1 MTISRTKRSLVS
13 SAIALLLCFALLLG
27 TTFAWFTDSVTSGG
41 NTIVAG
47 NLKVDL
53 LHKVDSDWISLKDN
67 TTHKVFDYDKWE
79 PGYTRVETLKAANL
93 GSLALQYRL
102 SLSIE
107 VGSEKLGKNGEN
119 LADVIEVYVTYAEN
133 TATSFDDIKASS
145 EWTYK
150 GTLTEVMAS
159 PNTFIGGELLPAD
172 KQLDGTEAATTAAGN
187 QVVSIALH
195 MQESAGNEYQE
206 LSVGNVYVN
215 LIATQWSYEK
225 DSFNKD
231 YDTESK
237 FPGYT
242 ADYTASTSVAGKVSG
257 GKLTESVTI
266 GDISGDIFA
275 SVPDGVQLAD
285 GASSLKLTVASMDSS
300 ESNVT
305 ATHRSEVLHSVDVHI
320 DGVAAGNNVPM
331 VVTLLGALPTGLN
344 SNNVQLYHVEG
355 GVTYV
360 MTLVDNPTNH
370 NEFSYDPATGDVV
383 IAVASFSEIVLYGD
397 TEAAWDGTVATDFNG
412 GTGTEADPYIIATA
426 EQLAFFREEV
436 DGGRNFEGKY
446 VKLGANINLGGQ
458 LFDPIGFGYD
468 YDGFMTGG
476 MTFNGTFD
484 GDGHT
489 IYGLYQNGWD
499 LDPDKT
505 NYSTYTYSMAGGG
518 LFASVVDATI
528 KNLTISGADIVFE
541 CVDMGVVVGY
551 AQGNCTFQN
560 INIIDC
566 TIQNYNRYTGGVV
579 GECSPRYDADGNVL
593 HSNHLFEDINVDSS
607 SVISSLWGSFD
618 TSLGGILGGKW
629 DKYGDATKVTMRR
642 CNVACQIDA
651 FNDVTSAYQWYAY
664 RRAGMLIGNTEVS
677 ASNKALAP
685 FLTCQDVKVI
695 YGSWNNYHYCEF
707 TNQSGNENASW
718 QNNYPWVRN
727 EAGLSCSAY
736 SNPRYGHP
744 IVNGEYVQSEVH
756 DHLHDKE
763 NNQCTISLP
772 FAQLY
777 GGGQG
782 VYGATEHVGVT
793 SFESYTVTYKDGDKT
808 IKVDFVED
816 NKVAYTVDDGN
827 YKVGNLAPDH
837 WIDANGNRIST
848 IAAGNKQNYVLTPV
862 WPDHFVI
869 NFLDHDNTVL
879 YSENFKKNES
889 HDLDEEAIDKV
900 LSEVQN
906 RVDATEK
913 IIKVDWASMPS
924 AEDFASKTD
933 SFSVQVTYSLANLD
947 VKLVPVYKS
956 TDSTEVVAY
965 EIAKTGASNAEDV
978 IVPEFIGNVPV
989 VKITAGTF
997 EQYSQ
1002 LESIMIPGTLTEIGS
1017 NAFEN
1022 GPSTILGFETGGRN
1036 DVTIY
1041 YSGKP
1046 EDWRRYMDLRYE
1058 EDNKTK
1064 SNKYDDYNGGFGN
1077 HDNKTTI
1084 LVNSWDNGLK
1094 EGSRIFFVDKN
1105 GKVIED
1111 AGYWELYKE
1120 GNDSKPTFTWVF
1132 HNHAYNQTHDDTACS
1147 KPENNIATDY
1157 TATGRGDS
1165 DYWTPVNED

>member
-1 MTISRTKRSLVS
+1 MTISRTKKSLVS

-27 TTFAWFTDSVTSGG
+27 TTFAWFTDSVTSAG

-53 LHKVDSDWISLKDN
+53 LHKVDSNWISLKDN

-107 VGSEKLGKNGEN
+107 AGSEKLGKNGEN

-133 TATSFDDIKASS
+133 TATSFADIKASS

-159 PNTFIGGELLPAD
+159 PNSFIGGELLPAD
-172 KQLDGTEAATTAAGN
+172 KQLDGTEAATTAAGD

-215 LIATQWSYEK
+215 LIATQWSYEV
-225 DSFNKD
+225 DSFDKD

-266 GDISGDIFA
+266 GDVSGDIFA

-360 MTLVDNPTNH
+360 MTLVANPTNH

-383 IAVASFSEIVLYGD
+383 IAVASFSEIVFYGD
-397 TEAAWDGTVATDFNG
+397 TAAAWDGTVATEFNG
-412 GTGTEADPYIIATA
+412 GTGTEADPFIIANG
-426 EQLAFFREEV
+426 EQLAYFRNEV
-436 DGGRNFEGKY
+436 DGGNTFEGKY
-446 VKLGANINLGGQ
+446 VKLGANINLNDI

-468 YDGFMTGG
+468 YDGFMTDGK
-476 MTFNGTFD
+476 TFNGTFD

-541 CVDMGVVVGY
+541 CVDMGMVVGY
-551 AQGNCTFQN
+551 AQGNCTFHN

-579 GECSPRYDADGNVL
+579 GECSPRYDENGNVL
-593 HSNHLFEDINVDSS
+593 HSDHLFEDINVDSS
-607 SVISSLWGSFD
+607 TVISSLWGSFD

-664 RRAGMLIGNTEVS
+664 RRAGMLIGNTEQS
-677 ASNKALAP
+677 ANNKALAN
-685 FLTCQDVKVI
+685 FLTCEDVKVI
-695 YGSWNNYHYCEF
+695 YGSWNEYSYCEF
-707 TNQSGNENASW
+707 ENQSDAEGNPSSW
-718 QNNYPWVRN
+718 NRYPWVRVQ
-727 EAGLSCSAY
+727 EGLSCDAY
-736 SNPRYGHP
+736 SNPRYGRP
-744 IVNGEYVQSEVH
+744 VVNGNPIDSSHVH
-756 DHLHDKE
+756 EGDDKC
-763 NNQCTISLP
+763 NVYLP

-782 VYGATEHVGVT
+782 VYGATEHDGV
-793 SFESYTVTYKDGDKT
+793 SEAAYTVTYMDGDKT
-808 IKVDFVED
+808 IKVDVIGD
-816 NKVAYTVDDGN
+816 NSTAYTLWDVKEYEFGGQN
-827 YKVGNLAPDH
+827 PLAWTNLKGEK
-837 WIDANGNRIST
+837 ITS
-848 IAAGNKQNYVLTPV
+848 IAAGNKAHYTVYAK
-862 WPDHFVI
+862 WPQTLLFSLVDDHG
-869 NFLDHDNTVL
+869 DVL
-879 YSENFKKNES
+879 YYKEFKEGSEFIPNTEEIQKVIDDLQNKVDSTKKTIQVVLDKEIPGNLKDASENIVVTVKYAFDENTLIPVYNEQTGELEAYQYVNEIKSNEQAKNVVIPGYIGS
-889 HDLDEEAIDKV
+889 V
-900 LSEVQN
+900 P
-906 RVDATEK
+906 
-913 IIKVDWASMPS
+913 IIKVNLAGN
-924 AEDFASKTD
+924 A
-933 SFSVQVTYSLANLD
+933 FSENT
-947 VKLVPVYKS
+947 
-956 TDSTEVVAY
+956 
-965 EIAKTGASNAEDV
+965 I
-978 IVPEFIGNVPV
+978 
-989 VKITAGTF
+989 
-997 EQYSQ
+997 
-1002 LESIMIPGTLTEIGS
+1002 LESIELPENIIHIGGTAL
-1017 NAFEN
+1017 EN
-1022 GPSTILGFETGGRN
+1022 GPQTGIFGDITKDRSHI
-1036 DVTIY
+1036 TIY
-1041 YSGKP
+1041 YRGTATQWQ
-1046 EDWRRYMDLRYE
+1046 EYMDYIYKNNDLY
-1058 EDNKTK
+1058 K
-1064 SNKYDDYNGGFGN
+1064 KYNQETITIGNGKEVFES
-1077 HDNKTTI
+1077 
-1084 LVNSWDNGLK
+1084 SWDNGLEK
-1094 EGSRIFFVDKN
+1094 GSRVFFLDEN
-1105 GKVIED
+1105 GKVD
-1111 AGYWELYKE
+1111 PKQGYWELYYEVNGSSYISSNHKYI
-1120 GNDSKPTFTWVF
+1120 WVY
-1132 HNHAYNQTHDDTACS
+1132 HNHAYAADASHTTCNHHNSVNT
-1147 KPENNIATDY
+1147 PYTDG
-1157 TATGRGDS
+1157 TRVDK
-1165 DYWTPVNED
+1165 DYWPTAN